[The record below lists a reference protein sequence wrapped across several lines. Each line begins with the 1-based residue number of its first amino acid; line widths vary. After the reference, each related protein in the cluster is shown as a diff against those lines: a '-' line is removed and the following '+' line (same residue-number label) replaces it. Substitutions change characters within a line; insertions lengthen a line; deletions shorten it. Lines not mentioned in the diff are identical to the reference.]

1 MKKSISMKL
10 IEVYLIFALVVITY
24 SSAIPKPGEDK
35 KNRVH
40 EQKLSDMEHE
50 HEGEHNPDYDHEAFL
65 GKDEAKTFDQLTPD
79 ESKDRL
85 GIIVGKIDKDGDGQV
100 TEQELKDWIQY
111 VQKRYIVTDTDRMWK
126 DHNIEGDKLSWSAYK
141 QRTYG
146 SDDDPNEED
155 SSTFSYKDM
164 IQRDERRWKTA
175 DKDNDGF
182 LTKEEFADFLHPE
195 EAEHMRDIVV
205 KETMEDIDKDK
216 DGFISLE
223 EYIADIYDEEDDD
236 PDTIPDEDTNLQ
248 DGTPDWVKS
257 EKDQFINHRDKNM
270 DGKLDEEEV
279 KAWVIPEDYDHSASE
294 ALHLVNAWDM
304 WPDKNEEEPEWVKT
318 ERETFK
324 TVRDKNGDGKMD
336 LEEVKNWI
344 MPPDYDH
351 SEAETRHLIHES
363 DSDKDGKLSR
373 DEILEHYDLFVG
385 SQATDFGEALT
396 RHDEF

>member
-1 MKKSISMKL
+1 M
-10 IEVYLIFALVVITY
+10 IFALVVITY

-65 GKDEAKTFDQLTPD
+65 GKDDAKTFDQLTPD

-126 DHNIEGDKLSWSAYK
+126 DHSIEGDKLSWSAYK

-216 DGFISLE
+216 DGYISLE
-223 EYIADIYDEEDDD
+223 EYI
-236 PDTIPDEDTNLQ
+236 
-248 DGTPDWVKS
+248 G
-257 EKDQFINHRDKNM
+257 
-270 DGKLDEEEV
+270 
-279 KAWVIPEDYDHSASE
+279 
-294 ALHLVNAWDM
+294 DM

>member
-1 MKKSISMKL
+1 MKKSISMKV
-10 IEVYLIFALVVITY
+10 IEIYLIFALVVITY

-40 EQKLSDMEHE
+40 EQKLSEAEHE
-50 HEGEHNPDYDHEAFL
+50 HEGEHNTDYDHEAFL

-79 ESKDRL
+79 ESRERL
-85 GIIVGKIDKDGDGQV
+85 AIIVGKIDKDGDGQV

-126 DHNIEGDKLSWSAYK
+126 DHDVQGDKLLWSAYK
-141 QRTYG
+141 KRTYG

-164 IQRDERRWKTA
+164 IERDERRWKAA

-182 LTKEEFADFLHPE
+182 LSKEEFADFLHPE

-223 EYIADIYDEEDDD
+223 EYI
-236 PDTIPDEDTNLQ
+236 
-248 DGTPDWVKS
+248 G
-257 EKDQFINHRDKNM
+257 
-270 DGKLDEEEV
+270 
-279 KAWVIPEDYDHSASE
+279 
-294 ALHLVNAWDM
+294 DM

-324 TVRDKNGDGKMD
+324 TLRDKNGDGKMD

-344 MPPDYDH
+344 IPPDYDH
-351 SEAETRHLIHES
+351 TEAETRHLIHES
-363 DSDKDGKLSR
+363 DSDKDGKLSK

>member
-10 IEVYLIFALVVITY
+10 IEIYLILALIVITY

-40 EQKLSDMEHE
+40 EQKLSEAEHE
-50 HEGEHNPDYDHEAFL
+50 HEGEHNADYDHEAFL
-65 GKDEAKTFDQLTPD
+65 GKDEAKTFDQLTPE
-79 ESKDRL
+79 ESKERL
-85 GIIVGKIDKDGDGQV
+85 GIIVGKIDKDGDGKI

-111 VQKRYIVTDTDRMWK
+111 VQKRYIITDTDRMWK
-126 DHNIEGDKLSWSAYK
+126 DHDVEADKLSWASYK
-141 QRTYG
+141 KRTYG
-146 SDDDPNEED
+146 SEDDPTDED

-164 IQRDERRWKTA
+164 IERDERRWKAA
-175 DKDNDGF
+175 DKDGDGF
-182 LTKEEFADFLHPE
+182 LNKEEFADFLHPE

-236 PDTIPDEDTNLQ
+236 PDTVQDEENLHA
-248 DGTPDWVKS
+248 GTPDWVQS
-257 EKDQFINHRDKNM
+257 EKDQFVNHRDKNM
-270 DGKLDEEEV
+270 DGKLDAEEV
-279 KAWVIPEDYDHSASE
+279 KAWVIPEDYDHSSAE
-294 ALHLVNAWDM
+294 ALHLVNACD
-304 WPDKNEEEPEWVKT
+304 D
-318 ERETFK
+318 
-324 TVRDKNGDGKMD
+324 
-336 LEEVKNWI
+336 
-344 MPPDYDH
+344 
-351 SEAETRHLIHES
+351 
-363 DSDKDGKLSR
+363 DKDGKLSK

>member
-65 GKDEAKTFDQLTPD
+65 GKDDAKTFDQLTPD

-126 DHNIEGDKLSWSAYK
+126 DHSIEGDKLSWSAYK

-216 DGFISLE
+216 DGYISLE
-223 EYIADIYDEEDDD
+223 EYI
-236 PDTIPDEDTNLQ
+236 
-248 DGTPDWVKS
+248 G
-257 EKDQFINHRDKNM
+257 
-270 DGKLDEEEV
+270 
-279 KAWVIPEDYDHSASE
+279 
-294 ALHLVNAWDM
+294 DM

>member
-10 IEVYLIFALVVITY
+10 IEIYLILALIVITY

-40 EQKLSDMEHE
+40 EQKLSEAEHE
-50 HEGEHNPDYDHEAFL
+50 HEGEHNADYDHEAFL
-65 GKDEAKTFDQLTPD
+65 GKDEAKTFDQLTPE
-79 ESKDRL
+79 ESKERL
-85 GIIVGKIDKDGDGQV
+85 GIIVGKIDKDGDGKI

-111 VQKRYIVTDTDRMWK
+111 VQKRYIITDTDRMWK
-126 DHNIEGDKLSWSAYK
+126 DHDVEADKLSWASYK
-141 QRTYG
+141 KRTYG
-146 SDDDPNEED
+146 SEDDPTDED

-164 IQRDERRWKTA
+164 IERDERRWKAA
-175 DKDNDGF
+175 DKDGDGF
-182 LTKEEFADFLHPE
+182 LNKEEFADFLHPE

-223 EYIADIYDEEDDD
+223 EYI
-236 PDTIPDEDTNLQ
+236 
-248 DGTPDWVKS
+248 G
-257 EKDQFINHRDKNM
+257 
-270 DGKLDEEEV
+270 
-279 KAWVIPEDYDHSASE
+279 
-294 ALHLVNAWDM
+294 DM
-304 WPDKNEEEPEWVKT
+304 WPDKNEEEPDWVKT
-318 ERETFK
+318 ERETFASQ
-324 TVRDKNGDGKMD
+324 RDKNGDGKMD

-344 MPPDYDH
+344 IPPDYDH
-351 SEAETRHLIHES
+351 SEAEAKHLISES
-363 DSDKDGKLSR
+363 DSNKDGKLSK

>member
-126 DHNIEGDKLSWSAYK
+126 DHSIEGDKLSWSAYK

-223 EYIADIYDEEDDD
+223 EYI
-236 PDTIPDEDTNLQ
+236 
-248 DGTPDWVKS
+248 G
-257 EKDQFINHRDKNM
+257 
-270 DGKLDEEEV
+270 
-279 KAWVIPEDYDHSASE
+279 
-294 ALHLVNAWDM
+294 DM

>member
-1 MKKSISMKL
+1 MKL

-223 EYIADIYDEEDDD
+223 EYI
-236 PDTIPDEDTNLQ
+236 
-248 DGTPDWVKS
+248 G
-257 EKDQFINHRDKNM
+257 
-270 DGKLDEEEV
+270 
-279 KAWVIPEDYDHSASE
+279 
-294 ALHLVNAWDM
+294 DM